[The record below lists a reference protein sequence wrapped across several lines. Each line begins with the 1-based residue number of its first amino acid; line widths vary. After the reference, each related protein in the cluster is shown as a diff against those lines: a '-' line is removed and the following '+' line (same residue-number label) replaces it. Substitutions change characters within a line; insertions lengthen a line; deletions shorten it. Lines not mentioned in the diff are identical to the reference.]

1 MANKIKDFYRMV
13 LTLLLVAFSASL
25 ALGYIYKVTEKPIAQ
40 AKLEKKLTAI
50 KEVVPEFS
58 NNPFEEATNVGI
70 GKDTLT
76 VYPAKQ
82 NGELVGMAVLTST
95 DKGFSGLIRL
105 MAGFLPDGTIHN
117 IVVVH
122 HAETPGLGDKIEQ
135 GKSDFPNQ
143 FFGKDP
149 SKFDM
154 TVKKDGGEVDA
165 ITAATIS
172 SRAYCDAMRK
182 AWECFQKVNNK

>member
-13 LTLLLVAFSASL
+13 ATLILVTFSASL
-25 ALGYIYKVTEKPIAQ
+25 ALGYIYKVTEKPIQQ

-50 KEVVPEFS
+50 KEVVPDFT
-58 NNPFEEATNVGI
+58 NNPFKEAMKVGVD
-70 GKDTLT
+70 KDTLT
-76 VYPAKQ
+76 VYPAKN
-82 NGELVGMAVLTST
+82 NGELVGVAILTST
-95 DKGFSGLIRL
+95 DKGFSGLISL

-117 IVVVH
+117 IVVVQ

-143 FFGKDP
+143 FFGKHP
-149 SKFDM
+149 SEF
-154 TVKKDGGEVDA
+154 TLSVGADGDVDA

-172 SRAYCDAMRK
+172 SKAYCDAMSK
-182 AWECFQKVNNK
+182 AWEGFQSIQTK